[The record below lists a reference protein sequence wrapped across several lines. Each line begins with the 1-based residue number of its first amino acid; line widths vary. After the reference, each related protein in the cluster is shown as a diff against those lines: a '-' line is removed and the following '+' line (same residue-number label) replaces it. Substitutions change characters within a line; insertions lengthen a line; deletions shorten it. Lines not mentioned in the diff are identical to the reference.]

1 METTAP
7 TTDAGRRLLAAA
19 SALFYADGI
28 TAVGVAGIAEAAG
41 VTKKTLYDCF
51 GSKAELVAAYLARRD
66 AVWWEYLRER
76 LEGAPS
82 PRVLVVFD
90 AYRAHPQLDLDHGC
104 AFQRGAAELG
114 DDHPGTAV
122 IREHK
127 AAVRA
132 EVGRLVAE
140 DVPDDDGALAE
151 HLFLLLEGAAAQ
163 RGVDGDA
170 EALRRARDLAATLV
184 EAATERRRDGARAPG
199 PEPQQP

>member
-1 METTAP
+1 METTTPA
-7 TTDAGRRLLAAA
+7 TDAGRRLLAAA

-51 GSKAELVAAYLARRD
+51 GSKADLVAAYLNHRH
-66 AVWWEYLRER
+66 AVWWEYLAER
-76 LEGAPS
+76 LDGAPS

-90 AYRAHPQLDLDHGC
+90 AYRDHPQLRLDHGC

-114 DDHPGTAV
+114 HDHPGTAV

-127 AAVRA
+127 GAVRA
-132 EVGRLVAE
+132 EIARLVAE

-163 RGVDGDA
+163 RGIDRDGTG
-170 EALRRARDLAATLV
+170 LVRARDLAADLV
-184 EAATERRRDGARAPG
+184 RTAANR
-199 PEPQQP
+199 

>member
-1 METTAP
+1 VDTTAP

-19 SALFYADGI
+19 SALFYAEGI

-51 GSKAELVAAYLARRD
+51 GSKAELVAAYLAHRD
-66 AVWWEYLRER
+66 TAWWEYLRER
-76 LEGAPS
+76 LDGASS

-90 AYRAHPQLDLDHGC
+90 AYRVHPQLDLDHGC

-132 EVGRLVAE
+132 EVARLVAE

-184 EAATERRRDGARAPG
+184 ETATERRRDGARAPS
-199 PEPQQP
+199 PEP

>member
-1 METTAP
+1 METSAP
-7 TTDAGRRLLAAA
+7 ATDAGRRLLAAA
-19 SALFYADGI
+19 SALFYAEGI

-51 GSKAELVAAYLARRD
+51 GSKAELVAAYLAHRH
-66 AVWWEYLRER
+66 AVWWEYLQER
-76 LEGAPS
+76 LRGAPS

-90 AYRAHPQLDLDHGC
+90 AYRDHPSLDLDRGC

-132 EVGRLVAE
+132 EIARLAAE
-140 DVPDDDGALAE
+140 DVPGDDALVD

-163 RGVDGDA
+163 RGVDRDGDA
-170 EALRRARDLAATLV
+170 LVRARDIARTLV
-184 EAATERRRDGARAPG
+184 TRG
-199 PEPQQP
+199 